1 MTLSV
6 KEIDTRL
13 EAILGDSEIGLSSE
27 AGDMIVELQNDLR
40 PHKPENRQGMLCAS
54 CGNGNVSRDA
64 WADWCNESQDWILGQ
79 VFDDAFCDFCDASV
93 KVASYDLDKP
103 LQLEAFAMFSDGIGG
118 FTLIENYNQTPEFYD
133 ISLMQR
139 IEATG
144 EIIALVELDNLTRE
158 EMESR
163 FAELEERFPDACPEK
178 HMCGN

>member
-1 MTLSV
+1 MMLSV

-13 EAILGDSEIGLSSE
+13 EAILDNSEIGLSSE

-54 CGNGNVSRDA
+54 CGNENVLRDA
-64 WADWCNESQDWILGQ
+64 WVDWCSESQDWVLGQ
-79 VFDDAFCDFCDASV
+79 VFDDAYCGVCDASV

-103 LQLEAFAMFSDGIGG
+103 LQLEAFAMASDGVGG
-118 FTLIENYNQTPEFYD
+118 FTLIEDYDQTPEFYD

-144 EIIALVELDNLTRE
+144 EIVGLVELDNLTRE
-158 EMESR
+158 EMERR
-163 FAELEERFPDACPEK
+163 FADLEERFPDANSEK
-178 HMCGN
+178 HMCEN